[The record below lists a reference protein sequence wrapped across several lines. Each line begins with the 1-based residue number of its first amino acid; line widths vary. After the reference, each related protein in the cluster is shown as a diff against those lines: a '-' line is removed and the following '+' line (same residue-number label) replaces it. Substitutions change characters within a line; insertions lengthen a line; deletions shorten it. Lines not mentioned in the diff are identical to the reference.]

1 MNTCFSDVKTIQALT
16 NSQLID
22 YKNSWSAFNTVEQ
35 FNSNVSTLRKA
46 GNRSLNYYQFP
57 TSEALQSYRKG
68 LYLHTQ
74 YIGFS
79 TTVQKN

>member
-16 NSQLID
+16 NAQLID
-22 YKNSWSAFNTVEQ
+22 YKKSWLAFNTVEN

-46 GNRSLNYYQFP
+46 GNTSLTYYQFP
-57 TSEALQSYRKG
+57 TADAMQSYKKG